1 MFYIQTK
8 LFEDKSRLDHEN
20 QLKTGNKILTLQWP
34 PKFVV
39 KINLL
44 FIISIKAFVAGES
57 GIVVK
62 NDFPSSQHLPILK
75 KESNCC

>member
-1 MFYIQTK
+1 MSSS

-20 QLKTGNKILTLQWP
+20 QLKTRNKILTLQWP

-57 GIVVK
+57 GTVVK
-62 NDFPSSQHLPILK
+62 NDFPSSQHLPKLK
-75 KESNCC
+75 RESNCC